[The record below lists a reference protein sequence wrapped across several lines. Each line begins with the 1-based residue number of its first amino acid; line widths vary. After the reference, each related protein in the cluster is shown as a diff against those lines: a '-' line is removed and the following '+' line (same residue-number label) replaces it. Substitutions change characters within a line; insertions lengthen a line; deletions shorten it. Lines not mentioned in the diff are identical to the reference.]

1 MEKLPEVNIEAEQYL
16 RNAQPEPWA
25 KAHFV
30 GTRFGH
36 DTSNVVLKLD
46 PKPLII
52 RLLNAI
58 WNRVMDLRFQRLEK
72 AANAHVAEKW
82 TPWARGK
89 L

>member
-1 MEKLPEVNIEAEQYL
+1 MEKLAEVNIEAEQYL

-30 GTRFGH
+30 GTRFAH

-46 PKPLII
+46 REIPII
-52 RLLNAI
+52 RLLSAF

-72 AANAHVAEKW
+72 VANAHVAEKW